1 MQVEWVSNKL
11 NGKLMIKSVALMI
24 GLRYTG
30 AKKSNHFI
38 SFIAMVSMI
47 GIALGTIVLITVM
60 SVMNGFQS
68 ELQERILGMVPHVVV
83 GDRGDGIS
91 DWQTLQKKV
100 VKHPDVTAVAP
111 FIDTQAMF
119 RAKGNTRYG
128 LVQGVLPEDEKR
140 VSIIDD
146 YFVSGSLDNLQ
157 ARKYGII
164 LGIGIAR
171 SLGVIMG
178 DKVTLLI
185 ADAGSISPAGFAPR
199 QKRFTVVGIFEVRSE
214 ADSLMAMVHMK
225 DAAVLTRKGDLIS
238 GLRVTTNDVLNAQ
251 WTAYELRNQI
261 DDSYYV
267 SDWNYTHGTLFKAI
281 KMEKTMMGLLLTL
294 IVAVAAFN
302 IITTLV
308 MVVNDKQADIA
319 ILRTLGASPFTIM
332 KIFIVQGSVN
342 GFIGT
347 IVGVLGGIAL
357 SVNLPQVIAFIENL
371 FGVNVVPG
379 DVYFISFLPSELH
392 WDDVILITSIALSL
406 TFLATIYPAWKASRT
421 NPAEALRY
429 E

>member
-1 MQVEWVSNKL
+1 MK
-11 NGKLMIKSVALMI
+11 KSVALMV

-38 SFIAMVSMI
+38 SFIALVSMI

-68 ELQERILGMVPHVVV
+68 ELQERILGMVPHIVV
-83 GDRGDGIS
+83 GERGDGLR
-91 DWQTLQKKV
+91 DWEELEKEVIQ
-100 VKHPDVTAVAP
+100 HPDALAAAP
-111 FIDTQAMF
+111 FIDAQTMF
-119 RAKGNTRYG
+119 KAGGNTRFG
-128 LVQGVLPEDEKR
+128 LVQGVLPEKEKQ

-146 YFVSGSLDNLQ
+146 HFIAGSLANLKP
-157 ARKYGII
+157 REYGII
-164 LGIGIAR
+164 LGIGVAR
-171 SLGVIMG
+171 SLGVSMG

-185 ADAGSISPAGFAPR
+185 ADGATVSPAGFAPR
-199 QKRFTVVGIFEVRSE
+199 QKRFTVVGLFEVRSE
-214 ADSLMAMVHMK
+214 ADSLIAMIHMR
-225 DAAVLTRKGDLIS
+225 DAAAFTRKGKLIS
-238 GLRVTTNDVLNAQ
+238 GLRITTNNVLNAD
-251 WTAYELRNQI
+251 WTAYELRNQLS
-261 DDSYYV
+261 DQYYV

-308 MVVNDKQADIA
+308 MVVNDKQSDIA
-319 ILRTLGASPFTIM
+319 ILRTLGASPATIM
-332 KIFIVQGSVN
+332 KIFIVQGSLN

-347 IVGVLGGIAL
+347 FVGVIGGVAL
-357 SVNLPQVIAFIENL
+357 AINLPDVVAYVENI
-371 FGVNVVPG
+371 FGVNVIPG
-379 DVYFISFLPSELH
+379 DVYFIGFLPSELH
-392 WDDVILITSIALSL
+392 WDDVILITSVALSL
-406 TFLATIYPAWKASRT
+406 TILATLYPAWKASRT